1 MLRVLCCMCYEC
13 GVCVVRGERCLLS
26 VVCYVLL
33 SGLRKSVNAQCRFS
47 THGCDCT
54 NAAQQSFSTHLAGAQ
69 QERESLSMQR
79 ARRVSHRRTTRSNV
93 APALARARLV
103 GGEEGESSE
112 DYAQQRTLLA
122 PALAR
127 ARLVCFLL

>member
-33 SGLRKSVNAQCRFS
+33 SGLRKSVKAQCRFS
-47 THGCDCT
+47 THGCVLCCATVCNCT

-69 QERESLSMQR
+69 QERESLSMQN
-79 ARRVSHRRTTRSNV
+79 AIAPSHSWASR
-93 APALARARLV
+93 
-103 GGEEGESSE
+103 
-112 DYAQQRTLLA
+112 QR
-122 PALAR
+122 
-127 ARLVCFLL
+127 